1 MHSDAMYLFG
11 ALRLDAMYLFCV
23 LRLDAMYL
31 ISPDAIYLIIV
42 VHPDAMYLF
51 SAMHLDASYL
61 ECVCVCVLTFKFF
74 LGEINYVTTSLLTL
88 GQTKFVRSCFN
99 KEDNVFK
106 DGIGVYVLRLSGCQV

>member
-1 MHSDAMYLFG
+1 MYYFSVMHS
-11 ALRLDAMYLFCV
+11 DAMYLFCV

-42 VHPDAMYLF
+42 VRPDAMYLF

-61 ECVCVCVLTFKFF
+61 ECVCVLTFKFF

>member
-1 MHSDAMYLFG
+1 MQATLS
-11 ALRLDAMYLFCV
+11 V
-23 LRLDAMYL
+23 
-31 ISPDAIYLIIV
+31 
-42 VHPDAMYLF
+42 
-51 SAMHLDASYL
+51 
-61 ECVCVCVLTFKFF
+61 CVCVCACVLTFKFF